1 MLVYYTRIG
10 GSQSADFYLV
20 IDGISCVIMSCVK
33 AKSAD
38 IIANSYEA
46 LECSKLVYS
55 LRS

>member
-20 IDGISCVIMSCVK
+20 IEGIGCVIMGCVK

-38 IIANSYEA
+38 LTPPNLMKHSSA
-46 LECSKLVYS
+46 L
-55 LRS
+55 R